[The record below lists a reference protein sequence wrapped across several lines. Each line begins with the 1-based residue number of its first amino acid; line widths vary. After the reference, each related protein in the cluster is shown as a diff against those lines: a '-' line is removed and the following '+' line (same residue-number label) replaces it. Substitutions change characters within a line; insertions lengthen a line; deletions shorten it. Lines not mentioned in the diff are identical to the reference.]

1 MQKRRRQAGEG
12 SIGTYLTAAGT
23 RYFIK
28 VYVTLPDGSQKQ
40 KLKRGFETKKAAA
53 AGIRDLVGKSDAAGG
68 YTEPSKITVGPYL
81 DEWLDGLRLAPSTVA
96 SYRKNVRLHL
106 RPRLG
111 AVKLSALTGGRLSA
125 LYRSLE
131 LEGRADGTGGLSART
146 VRYVATILHKAM
158 KDAVRQG
165 LIPVNPADVAEQP
178 SAKEAR
184 APEMVTWTADQL
196 GTFLSWAADNA
207 DAEQRTVWLV
217 LVATGMRRGEA
228 LALRWKDVDL
238 DGRTVSVRRSV
249 GVIKTKGQRQEIVE
263 GTTKTGK
270 SRVIDLDAG
279 TVAQLRAYRAA
290 RAGASF
296 MLGQS
301 DALVFGNGEGR
312 HRLPESFSRS
322 FREAVE
328 RCIRWQLAEAG
339 AGGRPAAVD
348 TIPLIHLHSLRHTS
362 ATLQLVA
369 GVHPKIVQERL
380 GHQTIS
386 ITLDTYSHA
395 LPTMQREAATALGNL
410 IYGG

>member
-1 MQKRRRQAGEG
+1 MTTSRRRQAGEG
-12 SIGTYLTAAGT
+12 SIGTYQTAAGT
-23 RYFIK
+23 RYFVK
-28 VYVTLPDGSQKQ
+28 VYVTLPDGSQRQ
-40 KLKRGFETKKAAA
+40 KLKRGFATKKAAA
-53 AGIRDLVGKSDAAGG
+53 AGIRDLVGKSDAVGG
-68 YTEPSKITVGPYL
+68 YTEPSKMTVGQYL

-111 AVKLSALTGGRLSA
+111 AIKLSALTGGRLSA

-165 LIPVNPADVAEQP
+165 LIPVNPADVADQP

-184 APEMVTWTADQL
+184 PPEMVTWTSEQL
-196 GTFLSWAADNA
+196 GTFLSWASDHADP
-207 DAEQRTVWLV
+207 EQRTAWVL

-228 LALRWKDVDL
+228 LALRWKDIDL
-238 DGRTVSVRRSV
+238 DHGTISIRRSV
-249 GVIKTKGQRQEIVE
+249 GVIKTKGERQELVE
-263 GTTKTGK
+263 GATKTGM
-270 SRVIDLDAG
+270 SRVVDVDPG
-279 TVAQLRAYRAA
+279 TIAMLKAYRTA

-296 MLGQS
+296 ALGRADS
-301 DALVFGNGEGR
+301 LVFGNDEGG

-322 FREAVE
+322 FKESVE
-328 RCIRWQLAEAG
+328 KCVRWQLASEVKG
-339 AGGRPAAVD
+339 VHSVD
-348 TIPLIHLHSLRHTS
+348 TIPVIHLHSLRHTS
-362 ATLQLVA
+362 ATLQLAA

-386 ITLDTYSHA
+386 ITLDIYTHA